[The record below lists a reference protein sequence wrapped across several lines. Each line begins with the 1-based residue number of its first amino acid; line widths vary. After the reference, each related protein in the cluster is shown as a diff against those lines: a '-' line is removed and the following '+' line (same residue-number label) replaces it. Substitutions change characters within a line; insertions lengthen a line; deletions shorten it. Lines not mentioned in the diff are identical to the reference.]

1 LHAADRLLKT
11 ELLETIRA
19 LEESLWRSKTRFS
32 RELMDKT
39 FAEDFFEFGRS
50 GRRYGRD
57 EMFFDKSAP
66 EDINATLPL
75 PEFHARH
82 ITDDVVQVTYV
93 SEVVYDGTILKGN
106 RSSIWS
112 RTEGTWQLRFHQGTP
127 IPDKK
132 QNEIL

>member
-1 LHAADRLLKT
+1 LHAADRPLKS
-11 ELLETIRA
+11 ELLETIRT
-19 LEESLWRSKTRFS
+19 LEESLWRSKTRFN
-32 RELMDKT
+32 RQFMDKT

-50 GRRYGRD
+50 GRRYGRN
-57 EMFFDKSAP
+57 EMFSDKNGP

-93 SEVVYDGTILKGN
+93 SEVMYDGAMLKGN

-112 RTEGTWQLRFHQGTP
+112 RREGTWQLRFHQGTP
-127 IPDKK
+127 TPEKK
-132 QNEIL
+132 QNKIL